1 MTNKN
6 RNVLCLFSSA
16 GIGELGIKALDWN
29 ILVNNEIVKNRCE
42 IYKENYPEV
51 KTICGDIWEKQHEII
66 ATWNM
71 CTKENPFLIY
81 ATPPCQGMSSN
92 GAGKLLNLVRKGK
105 RPKEDPRNRLII
117 PTMNIIK
124 TLKPKWILFENVS
137 NMKDTVIRD
146 ENDCYTNI
154 IDYIKREL
162 GTDYVGK
169 CEIVNSADYGIP
181 QTRRRLITI
190 FTNSKNGKNYYKLH
204 NSFLPETTHS
214 EVPVENKKPWIT
226 LKEAIGNLPPLDAV
240 KGKNECLS
248 FHPWHFVPI
257 MNSEKY
263 WWMENTK
270 EGETAYN
277 NQCINP
283 KCMYKHNPTHGSKMI
298 DGIHSSNENTPIYC
312 QKCGELLPRPSLI
325 DKISGERR
333 LLKGYDTAYKRMEW
347 DKPAATLTQNFIYEA
362 SDKKVHPRQT
372 MVLSFFEAMILQ
384 SISDYTLSLTINGKK
399 ISKNLCAEIIGE
411 SVPPKLI
418 EMICNNIEQIE
429 KSN

>member
-16 GIGELGIKALDWN
+16 GIGESGIKALDWN

-362 SDKKVHPRQT
+362 SDKKVHPSQT
-372 MVLSFFEAMILQ
+372 RVLSFFEAMILQ